1 MENTIRDLDVKG
13 KKVFLRV
20 DFNVPLKEGRVA
32 DDTKIRA
39 ALPTIS
45 YLLEGGAALIVAS
58 HLGRPKGQVK
68 EELRMDPVARA
79 LEGHLGRK
87 VKKTEAFSGEPLK
100 KEADALKPG
109 EVLLVENIRFHPG
122 EEKNDPDFSR
132 ELASLADYFVN
143 DAFATA
149 HRAHASTVGVGEYL
163 PAAAGFLME
172 KELQYLLG
180 VLKDPQRPLVAIVGG
195 AKVADKI
202 ELLKNLL
209 ARVDT
214 LLIGGGMANTFLKA
228 SGFDLG
234 ASLLEEDK
242 VALARELIA
251 LAREKGIPLVLPKDL
266 VAAKELK
273 EGQETQ
279 VVPADGLPR
288 GYMALDIG
296 PKTVEDFAGYIQ
308 KAGTVIWNGPLGAF
322 EVAPFDRGTAAVARE
337 VAASPAVS
345 IIGGGDVVAAIH
357 KAGLGEQMTHIST
370 GGGATL
376 ELLEGRELPGVAVIT
391 GGGGKK

>member
-163 PAAAGFLME
+163 PAVAGFLME

>member
-357 KAGLGEQMTHIST
+357 KAGLAEQMTHIST

>member
-1 MENTIRDLDVKG
+1 MKNTIRDLDVKG

-100 KEADALKPG
+100 KEAGALKPG

-122 EEKNDPDFSR
+122 EEKNDPALSR

-172 KELQYLLG
+172 KELRYLLG
-180 VLKDPQRPLVAIVGG
+180 VIKNPQRPLVAIVGG

-209 ARVDT
+209 SRVDT

-242 VALARELIA
+242 VGLARELMA
-251 LAREKGIPLVLPKDL
+251 LAKEKGIPLVLPKDL

-288 GYMALDIG
+288 GNMALDIG

-337 VAASPAVS
+337 VVASPAVS
-345 IIGGGDVVAAIH
+345 IIAGGDVVAAVH
-357 KAGLGEQMTHIST
+357 KAGLAEQMTHIST

>member
-357 KAGLGEQMTHIST
+357 KAGLAEQMTHIST

-391 GGGGKK
+391 GGGGNK

>member
-163 PAAAGFLME
+163 PAVAGFLME

-357 KAGLGEQMTHIST
+357 KAGLAEQMTHIST

-391 GGGGKK
+391 GGGGNK